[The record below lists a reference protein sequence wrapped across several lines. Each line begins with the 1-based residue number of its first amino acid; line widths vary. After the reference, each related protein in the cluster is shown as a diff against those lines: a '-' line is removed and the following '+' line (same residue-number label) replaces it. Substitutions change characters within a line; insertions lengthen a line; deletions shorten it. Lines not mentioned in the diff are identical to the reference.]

1 MPPERPP
8 GDDMRLN
15 IAVMAGDGIGVEVTR
30 QALRVL
36 GAVGRRFGH
45 QVEAREHLVGASAL
59 EAVGEPLPASSLEAA
74 LEADAILFGA
84 VGSPRHDAN
93 PPPLR
98 PEAALFRLRKV
109 LGLYANLRP
118 ARVYPQLVGASPLRP
133 ELVAGTD
140 VLVVRELTGGL
151 YFGEPRGIE
160 ETARGARAVNTM
172 VYEER
177 EIERIARVGF
187 EEARRRR
194 RRLASVDKLN
204 VLEVSQ
210 LWRRVVERVHAEYP
224 DVEVEHLLV
233 DNAAMQV
240 LRRPRDFD
248 VILSENLFGDIL
260 SDELGMITG
269 SIGLLA
275 SASLNFESG
284 SKVGLFEPVH
294 GSAPDIAGRDIA
306 NPLAAIGCVALLLR
320 YSFGLEEEAAA
331 VERAV
336 AGVIE
341 QGHRTADMSPSGP
354 AVGCTEMG
362 DLLLGELVRG
372 HRDPAE
378 TAPVSRREPADA
390 PREGPGRDR

>member
-1 MPPERPP
+1 
-8 GDDMRLN
+8 MRLK
-15 IAVMAGDGIGVEVTR
+15 IAVMPGDGIGVEVTR
-30 QALRVL
+30 QAVRALE
-36 GAVGRRFGH
+36 AVARRFGH
-45 QVEAREHLVGASAL
+45 ELVVREHLVGAAAL
-59 EAVGEPLPASSLEAA
+59 DAVGEPLPASSLEGA

-98 PEAALFRLRKV
+98 PEAALFRLRKE

-160 ETARGARAVNTM
+160 QTPRGARGFNTM
-172 VYEER
+172 VYEEY
-177 EIERIARVGF
+177 EIERIARVAF
-187 EEARRRR
+187 AEARRRR

-210 LWRRVVERVHAEYP
+210 LWRRVVDRVHEEYP

-233 DNAAMQV
+233 DNAAMQL

-248 VILSENLFGDIL
+248 IILSENLFGDIL

-275 SASLNFESG
+275 SASLNLESG
-284 SKVGLFEPVH
+284 SKVGFFEPVH
-294 GSAPDIAGRDIA
+294 GSAPDIAGRDVA
-306 NPLAAIGCVALLLR
+306 NPLAAIGCVALMLR
-320 YSFGLEEEAAA
+320 HSFGLETEAAA
-331 VERAV
+331 VERAIE
-336 AGVIE
+336 GVID
-341 QGHRTADMSPSGP
+341 QGHRTADMAP
-354 AVGCTEMG
+354 AATPVGCAEI
-362 DLLLGELVRG
+362 GELVVGEFERG
-372 HRDPAE
+372 AAR
-378 TAPVSRREPADA
+378 
-390 PREGPGRDR
+390 G